1 MCALCFFT
9 GRGTQSKQFGEHCSR
24 AWRYI
29 QVVRYMHF
37 KYSTVCVRNPTTS
50 PLFHLQPILCQLL
63 NSPGTGSG
71 LDD

>member
-1 MCALCFFT
+1 MCAQSFFT
-9 GRGTQSKQFGEHCSR
+9 GRGAQSKQFGEHCYR

-37 KYSTVCVRNPTTS
+37 KYSTVRVRNSTAS
-50 PLFHLQPILCQLL
+50 PLCLLQPILCWLL